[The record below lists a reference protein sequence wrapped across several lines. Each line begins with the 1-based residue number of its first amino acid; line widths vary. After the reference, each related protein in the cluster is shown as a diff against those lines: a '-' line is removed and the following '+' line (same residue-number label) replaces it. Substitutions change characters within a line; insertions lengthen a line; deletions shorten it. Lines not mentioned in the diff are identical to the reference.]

1 MSNDVFLRSIVSSIT
16 KIPRSVS
23 AWSGVLIA
31 TAIALG
37 LLARAKSPFVAIL
50 NDSVAHVAE
59 RMRGEM
65 DGFMIAITHIGDPAS
80 LVLLSLVA
88 IAVLLM
94 LHERRLA
101 AVFAFSM
108 AAIVFVVYAIKWSMV
123 IGRPTSPTLVGLP
136 SSPSYPSAHAACA
149 STALVLLGLIAC
161 KLGRARGVGIYSSVL
176 FVLPLAVLSILIG
189 LSRIY
194 VGVHWTTDV
203 AGGFMLALAVLL
215 PARCLVLTS

>member
-1 MSNDVFLRSIVSSIT
+1 
-16 KIPRSVS
+16 
-23 AWSGVLIA
+23 
-31 TAIALG
+31 
-37 LLARAKSPFVAIL
+37 
-50 NDSVAHVAE
+50 
-59 RMRGEM
+59 M

-101 AVFAFSM
+101 AVFALSM
-108 AAIVFVVYAIKWSMV
+108 ATIVFVVYAIKWSMV

-161 KLGRARGVGIYSSVL
+161 KLGRTRGVGIYSSVL

-194 VGVHWTTDV
+194 VGVHWATDV